1 MAYEELV
8 RKLTPKLRGIVHRIY
23 TATPSVDGAD
33 LMQEALLHLWR
44 QAGCGALEDK
54 TDSYILQGCYFHLKN
69 YVRMIKG
76 RNRLVS
82 IDEEGEE
89 ENDCAKTVLFRRCE
103 ETAADYRAYLNDRL
117 LADVIINNGLTAKE
131 KALLPWLSLGLTT
144 REIGARVGVSH
155 VAVVKMTK
163 VIRGKCLKYLDKE

>member
-1 MAYEELV
+1 MVYQALV
-8 RKLTPKLRGIVHRIY
+8 KKLTPTLRAIVHRIY
-23 TATPSVDGAD
+23 TASPSVDSDD
-33 LMQEALLHLWR
+33 LMQEALMHLWR
-44 QAGCGALEDK
+44 EHGSGGLAEK

-69 YVRMIKG
+69 YVRTIKL

-82 IDEEGEE
+82 IDEEEDGER
-89 ENDCAKTVLFRRCE
+89 DRPRSLLFRRAE
-103 ETAADYRAYLNDRL
+103 EASRDYRAYLNDRL

-144 REIGARVGVSH
+144 REIGRKVGVSH

-163 VIRGKCLKYLDKE
+163 VIRGKCMKYLDQ